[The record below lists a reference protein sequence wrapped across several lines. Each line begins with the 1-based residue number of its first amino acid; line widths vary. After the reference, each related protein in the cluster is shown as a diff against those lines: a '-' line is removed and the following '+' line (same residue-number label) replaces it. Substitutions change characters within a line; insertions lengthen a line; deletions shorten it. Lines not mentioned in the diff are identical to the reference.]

1 MLFWSLMALAAVA
14 ASWRVFRPYAAPPPG
29 LRALGARDHAFV
41 SAASEAMFPAGGAL
55 PPGGESVPGY
65 VDDFVA
71 ERPAQLRLLMRLL
84 FFLCEHAT
92 IVFPAPG
99 GGGRRRFTR
108 LPVAARASYLQGW
121 GESRLAA
128 RRLVFTSLRA
138 ILTLAYLG
146 DPAVLGE
153 LGLAPM
159 AIDTPVCPADLL
171 WPRAGRTREEIAYG
185 PEDVTVPG
193 AGSPPGPDA

>member
-1 MLFWSLMALAAVA
+1 
-14 ASWRVFRPYAAPPPG
+14 
-29 LRALGARDHAFV
+29 
-41 SAASEAMFPAGGAL
+41 
-55 PPGGESVPGY
+55 
-65 VDDFVA
+65 
-71 ERPAQLRLLMRLL
+71 
-84 FFLCEHAT
+84 
-92 IVFPAPG
+92 

-146 DPAVLGE
+146 DPAVLRE

-171 WPRAGRTREEIAYG
+171 WPRAGRPREEIAYG